1 MGRPEFTLFSKLKT
15 KPSFR
20 VVKKGSIGSFSLAL
34 LLLCLLTFI
43 LLTAPFISNGQSP
56 RVIGLQFDAIIKVS
70 APVTE
75 APTLLFVRCWVGSD
89 YYEVAV
95 KWAEPHGSWFAAYP
109 PTLTVRS
116 DAESFTVAHGL
127 FPERGAVFPKPLD
140 AMRAFTNMY
149 GDYPIGN
156 TRDAE
161 TEALAF
167 RLGKDQLRH
176 ALPLD
181 WTDQGAVL
189 VALSPE
195 KHGPSNQLAFAEIS
209 GSKNRIDSLELFA
222 GDGRSVKQVDYEYD
236 SAINIRSLKTEN
248 VYLPEKPAKLAMPKG
263 SVTVKTG
270 PANFQFNSFAGTEHQ
285 NGRRCRVEYQDVA
298 LEGTELRLPVQIE
311 VRQQEG
317 EKVLRFARLT
327 NYQSITLTADAVRAA
342 AAEFA
347 GFTVPERRYRLLL
360 VKYWEKDPRA
370 ISDEDRAEIQHLR
383 DDFSGE
389 AMGKSAGDWLKRLN
403 ILMELSRMMG
413 DQPGLKRPYEQYL
426 SALADEGMGDF
437 VPWGG
442 ARAVDM
448 SVRWGRYGEADDLLS
463 ALLSA
468 VVKSTSMKAAL
479 EFASSEIKDGNFYSA
494 VAVLDKF
501 VDNPTGDPASRFEQA
516 GLKCLLLA
524 KLKETLSKMDNL
536 KEGPIRKKAEWT
548 LSHWNPGQM
557 DDELHRSLFSASTN
571 WAGITAASDSQK
583 ALKTA
588 VDKIA
593 QALVPPP

>member
-1 MGRPEFTLFSKLKT
+1 
-15 KPSFR
+15 
-20 VVKKGSIGSFSLAL
+20 
-34 LLLCLLTFI
+34 
-43 LLTAPFISNGQSP
+43 
-56 RVIGLQFDAIIKVS
+56 
-70 APVTE
+70 
-75 APTLLFVRCWVGSD
+75 
-89 YYEVAV
+89 
-95 KWAEPHGSWFAAYP
+95 
-109 PTLTVRS
+109 
-116 DAESFTVAHGL
+116 
-127 FPERGAVFPKPLD
+127 
-140 AMRAFTNMY
+140 
-149 GDYPIGN
+149 
-156 TRDAE
+156 
-161 TEALAF
+161 
-167 RLGKDQLRH
+167 
-176 ALPLD
+176 
-181 WTDQGAVL
+181 
-189 VALSPE
+189 
-195 KHGPSNQLAFAEIS
+195 
-209 GSKNRIDSLELFA
+209 
-222 GDGRSVKQVDYEYD
+222 
-236 SAINIRSLKTEN
+236 
-248 VYLPEKPAKLAMPKG
+248 
-263 SVTVKTG
+263 
-270 PANFQFNSFAGTEHQ
+270 
-285 NGRRCRVEYQDVA
+285 
-298 LEGTELRLPVQIE
+298 
-311 VRQQEG
+311 
-317 EKVLRFARLT
+317 
-327 NYQSITLTADAVRAA
+327 
-342 AAEFA
+342 
-347 GFTVPERRYRLLL
+347 
-360 VKYWEKDPRA
+360 
-370 ISDEDRAEIQHLR
+370 
-383 DDFSGE
+383 
-389 AMGKSAGDWLKRLN
+389 MGKSAGDWLKRLN